1 MTHSLSNVPR
11 FFRIERLRLS
21 FTDSAESA
29 MASANVSAQ
38 HKCRR
43 AIRPAFENVRA
54 LRFLTDCVEIQSLN
68 QLQQMVLIRGVAKT
82 NLEPIG
88 FWLTRCGVENSKF
101 AGQGSY
107 LNLSLQKHSSIRVS
121 DSASK
126 HQSCAILR
134 RIWMTRRRCTRM
146 DTDQN
151 SFPICKENQCLSVA
165 DIERRTL

>member
-1 MTHSLSNVPR
+1 MAHSLSNVPR

-68 QLQQMVLIRGVAKT
+68 QLQQVVLIRGVAET

-101 AGQGSY
+101 AGQVSY
-107 LNLSLQKHSSIRVS
+107 LKLCLQKHSSIRVS
-121 DSASK
+121 
-126 HQSCAILR
+126 
-134 RIWMTRRRCTRM
+134 
-146 DTDQN
+146 N
-151 SFPICKENQCLSVA
+151 
-165 DIERRTL
+165 